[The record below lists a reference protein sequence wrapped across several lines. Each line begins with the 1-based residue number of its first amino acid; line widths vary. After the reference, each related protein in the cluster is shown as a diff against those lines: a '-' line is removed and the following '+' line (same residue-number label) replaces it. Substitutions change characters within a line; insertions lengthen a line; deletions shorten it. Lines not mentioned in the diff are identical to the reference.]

1 MGVQTGPPLPG
12 ALHRKTDR
20 WTDRS
25 TTTRSITHKQM
36 GGQTDPQQ
44 QGTLHRHTDGWT
56 DGSTTTRSIKNRQ
69 TDHGCADGSI
79 TTRRITQTNRW
90 VERPIHN
97 NKEHYTDTQMG
108 GQTDPQQQGT
118 INTDKQIMGGQT
130 DPQQQG
136 ALEMDKQM
144 VYRRIHN
151 NKEHYTGTQM
161 GGQTD
166 PQQQGALHR
175 YTDRWTD
182 GSTTTRSN
190 KHRQTDGWTDGSIT
204 TRSFT

>member
-1 MGVQTGPPLPG
+1 MGRRFHNNKELYTEKQIMGVQTGPQLPG

-69 TDHGCADGSI
+69 TDHGVC
-79 TTRRITQTNRW
+79 RR
-90 VERPIHN
+90 IHN
-97 NKEHYTDTQMG
+97 NIEDYTDKQMG
-108 GQTDPQQQGT
+108 GETDPQQQRALHRH
-118 INTDKQIMGGQT
+118 TDGWTDGSTTTRNNKHRQTNQVWADGSTTTRSIRNGQT
-130 DPQQQG
+130 DG
-136 ALEMDKQM
+136 
-144 VYRRIHN
+144 V
-151 NKEHYTGTQM
+151 
-161 GGQTD
+161 QTD

-175 YTDRWTD
+175 HTNGWTDRP
-182 GSTTTRSN
+182 TTTRSITQT
-190 KHRQTDGWTDGSIT
+190 HR
-204 TRSFT
+204 